1 MTGYAV
7 TFGGLLLLGGR
18 AGDILD
24 RRRMFSAGILFLAFA
39 SLLGGLATTS
49 SLLITARV
57 LQGLGAALA
66 GPAGLSLIVVT
77 FPEGK
82 LRTRGPRHVRG
93 DDRARRRRRSC
104 RRPPHHLASWRW
116 AFFVNVPIGLL
127 PAFGARLAIPESQ
140 HYPGGGSR
148 SAALSA
154 WQSSAALP
162 GPSSTGMSE
171 TRSAKSRPG
180 TTSPDTSPPGWAARS
195 TITRCPAASLPR
207 GPWARE
213 QRCSPSSSRPS
224 RSGCAVKT
232 FQTARW

>member
-57 LQGLGAALA
+57 LQGLGAKLA

-104 RRPPHHLASWRW
+104 RRPPHHLRVLAVGVLRQRAHRPPAS
-116 AFFVNVPIGLL
+116 P
-127 PAFGARLAIPESQ
+127 
-140 HYPGGGSR
+140 
-148 SAALSA
+148 
-154 WQSSAALP
+154 
-162 GPSSTGMSE
+162 
-171 TRSAKSRPG
+171 
-180 TTSPDTSPPGWAARS
+180 
-195 TITRCPAASLPR
+195 
-207 GPWARE
+207 
-213 QRCSPSSSRPS
+213 
-224 RSGCAVKT
+224 T
-232 FQTARW
+232 FRTWI